1 MKQRILLLI
10 AICTMGCLQSKASGI
25 DPGTP
30 GKGRSINEVAGN
42 IVDGDSKKPMSDVT
56 VTAYSANKKEKF
68 VLTDEWGRFEFDE
81 LKTGIY
87 KLVFEKEGYRKVVRE
102 KVSIK
107 TDETFQMR
115 IEMIETDGFDLLPS
129 PFQFFD
135 TE

>member
-10 AICTMGCLQSKASGI
+10 AICTMGCLQSRAADI
-25 DPGTP
+25 NPGTP
-30 GKGRSINEVAGN
+30 GKSISEVAGN
-42 IVDGDSKKPMSDVT
+42 IVDGDSKKPISEVT

-102 KVSIK
+102 KVAIK

-115 IEMIETDGFDLLPS
+115 IEMIEADGFDLLPS

-135 TE
+135 TK

>member
-42 IVDGDSKKPMSDVT
+42 IVDGDSKKPMSEVT

-68 VLTDEWGRFEFDE
+68 VITDEWGRFEFDE

-115 IEMIETDGFDLLPS
+115 IEMIEADGFDLLPS

-135 TE
+135 TK